1 MSRSRGFAN
10 SSMEVMPREMKCG
23 GETLQWVVLLILAL
37 ALTLAHAQSEAP
49 LKESE
54 SWSKM
59 NALSVARPVTIL
71 IAVILLPISLTSCG
85 KSGSDGEKKTT
96 QKSEDDFLD
105 KDAKPDERKYLL
117 AAKPFFVAVANRKYA
132 DAYALLS
139 GHAKARMSFN
149 QFTPAEEQ
157 ATFQQYESSPYMNVT
172 AEQFAYLMRY
182 VEAARG
188 TPRASKMLS
197 VFSTDPDVLN
207 RRSKEQFGAMDS
219 MFAIGAMPDW
229 IPANIRRASL
239 RGQIHTELSPQE
251 LQNVAQREGI
261 SVEELKK
268 DPDFD
273 PYFNLKVVLVDE
285 GGQLKVGYFEFL
297 PPSIMD

>member
-1 MSRSRGFAN
+1 MSTSRSKVFA
-10 SSMEVMPREMKCG
+10 VTVAACVP
-23 GETLQWVVLLILAL
+23 IL
-37 ALTLAHAQSEAP
+37 S
-49 LKESE
+49 
-54 SWSKM
+54 
-59 NALSVARPVTIL
+59 
-71 IAVILLPISLTSCG
+71 AVILLPISLTSCG
-85 KSGSDGEKKTT
+85 RSGSDGEKKTT

-139 GHAKARMSFN
+139 AHARARMSFN

-188 TPRASKMLS
+188 TPRAPKMLS

-207 RRSKEQFGAMDS
+207 RCSKEQFGAMDS

-229 IPANIRRASL
+229 IPADIRRASL

-251 LQNVAQREGI
+251 LEKVAATQGI

-268 DPDFD
+268 SEDFD
-273 PYFNLKVVLVDE
+273 PYFNLKIVLLDE
-285 GGQLKVGYFEFL
+285 GCQLKVGYFE
-297 PPSIMD
+297 

>member
-1 MSRSRGFAN
+1 MLYLVRCQVNKIG
-10 SSMEVMPREMKCG
+10 
-23 GETLQWVVLLILAL
+23 
-37 ALTLAHAQSEAP
+37 
-49 LKESE
+49 
-54 SWSKM
+54 
-59 NALSVARPVTIL
+59 ALSLSAVA
-71 IAVILLPISLTSCG
+71 AILLPTMLTSCG
-85 KSGSDGEKKTT
+85 EKTQGGKEKTA

-117 AAKPFFVAVANRKYA
+117 AAKPFFVAIANRKYA

-139 GHAKARMSFN
+139 SYARARMSFN

-157 ATFQQYESSPYMNVT
+157 ATFQQYESNPYTNVT
-172 AEQFAYLMRY
+172 AEQFAYLMQY

-188 TPRASKMLS
+188 APRAPKMLS

-207 RRSKEQFGAMDS
+207 RRSREQFGAMDS

-229 IPANIRRASL
+229 IPADIRRASL

-251 LQNVAQREGI
+251 LQRAAQQEGI
-261 SVEELKK
+261 SVEELQK
-268 DPDFD
+268 DENFD
-273 PYFNLKVVLVDE
+273 PYLNLKVVLVEE

-297 PPSIMD
+297 PPSMLD

>member
-1 MSRSRGFAN
+1 
-10 SSMEVMPREMKCG
+10 
-23 GETLQWVVLLILAL
+23 
-37 ALTLAHAQSEAP
+37 LTAA
-49 LKESE
+49 
-54 SWSKM
+54 
-59 NALSVARPVTIL
+59 
-71 IAVILLPISLTSCG
+71 ILLPAFLISCG
-85 KSGSDGEKKTT
+85 NESHEGKKETA

-105 KDAKPDERKYLL
+105 NDAKPDERKYLV
-117 AAKPFFVAVANRKYA
+117 AAKPFFIAVADRKYA

-139 GHAKARMSFN
+139 SHAKARMSFN

-157 ATFQQYESSPYMNVT
+157 ATFQQYESNPYMNVT

-188 TPRASKMLS
+188 TPRAPKMLH

-229 IPANIRRASL
+229 VPGNIRRASL
-239 RGQIHTELSPQE
+239 RGQIHTELSLQE
-251 LQNVAQREGI
+251 LQNVAQRQGT

-268 DPDFD
+268 DADFD
-273 PYFNLKVVLVDE
+273 PYFNLKLVLVEED
-285 GGQLKVGYFEFL
+285 GQLKVGYFEFL
-297 PPSIMD
+297 PPSMMD

>member
-1 MSRSRGFAN
+1 MLYLVRCQVNKIG
-10 SSMEVMPREMKCG
+10 
-23 GETLQWVVLLILAL
+23 
-37 ALTLAHAQSEAP
+37 
-49 LKESE
+49 
-54 SWSKM
+54 
-59 NALSVARPVTIL
+59 ALSLSAVA
-71 IAVILLPISLTSCG
+71 AILLPTMLTSCG
-85 KSGSDGEKKTT
+85 EKTQGGKEKTA

-117 AAKPFFVAVANRKYA
+117 AAKPFFVAIANRKYA

-139 GHAKARMSFN
+139 SYARARMSFN

-157 ATFQQYESSPYMNVT
+157 ATFQQYESNPYMNVT
-172 AEQFAYLMRY
+172 AEQFAYLMQY

-188 TPRASKMLS
+188 APRAPKMLS

-207 RRSKEQFGAMDS
+207 RRSREQFGAMDS

-229 IPANIRRASL
+229 IPADIRRASL

-251 LQNVAQREGI
+251 LQRAAQQEGI
-261 SVEELKK
+261 SVEELQK
-268 DPDFD
+268 DENFD
-273 PYFNLKVVLVDE
+273 PYLNLKVVLVEE

-297 PPSIMD
+297 PPSMLD